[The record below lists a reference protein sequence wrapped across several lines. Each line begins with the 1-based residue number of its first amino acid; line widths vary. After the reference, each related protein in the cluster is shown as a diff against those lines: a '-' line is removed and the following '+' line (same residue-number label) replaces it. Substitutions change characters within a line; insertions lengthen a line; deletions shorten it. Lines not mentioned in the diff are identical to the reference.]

1 MHMATVHPSIW
12 QLQEAKNRF
21 SEVINAA
28 EHDGPQTIT
37 RHGQPVALVV
47 PVMSAETVGAS
58 ISAWD
63 LLRDDLVA
71 ALGGPPELQPRSV
84 DPVLPVSL
92 PW

>member
-1 MHMATVHPSIW
+1 MGTTHSPIW
-12 QLQEAKNRF
+12 QLQEAKNRL

-37 RHGQPVALVV
+37 RHGQPVVLVV
-47 PVMSAETVGAS
+47 PVLSSAAS
-58 ISAWD
+58 GPVVSAWN

-71 ALGGPPELQPRSV
+71 ALGGPPEVMPRTV
-84 DPVLPVSL
+84 DPVQAVPL

>member
-1 MHMATVHPSIW
+1 MITTHSPIW
-12 QLQEAKNRF
+12 QLQEAKNRL
-21 SEVINAA
+21 SEVISAA

-37 RHGQPVALVV
+37 RHGQPVALIV
-47 PVMSAETVGAS
+47 PVMSTEASGVS

-71 ALGGPPELQPRSV
+71 AIGGPPDTMPRTV
-84 DPVLPVSL
+84 DPVLAVPL

>member
-1 MHMATVHPSIW
+1 MALIHPPIW

-28 EHDGPQTIT
+28 EHEGPQTIT
-37 RHGQPVALVV
+37 RHGKPVAVVV
-47 PVMSAETVGAS
+47 PVLGNDSQGLS

-71 ALGGPPELQPRSV
+71 ALGGAPDTTPRSV
-84 DPVLPVSL
+84 DPEQTISL

>member
-1 MHMATVHPSIW
+1 MSAVHSPIW

-21 SEVINAA
+21 SEVISAA
-28 EHDGPQTIT
+28 EQHGPQTIT

-47 PVMSAETVGAS
+47 PVVSSAEPGAFV
-58 ISAWD
+58 SAWD

-71 ALGGPPELQPRSV
+71 TLGGPPDVLARSA
-84 DPVLPVSL
+84 DPAPAVPL